1 MKLSAMNRLIPR
13 CLLVVACIGLGC
25 HSETDPAPTGTP
37 GILLAGTHSLKD
49 VQITVYPDEPQGT
62 ADAQPLAFGITDDGG
77 RFRLQS
83 HGSLDGFDLPEGNYR
98 MTLESVGEFQLIWPA
113 EFSSPRQT
121 PLKKTWSSSD
131 SELVLDV
138 PEPRIVL

>member
-1 MKLSAMNRLIPR
+1 MNRLISR
-13 CLLVVACIGLGC
+13 CLLVVVCIGLGC
-25 HSETDPAPTGTP
+25 QSETDPAPGGTP
-37 GILLAGTHSLKD
+37 GIVLAGTHPLKD
-49 VQITVYPDEPQGT
+49 VQITVYPDEPKGT
-62 ADAQPLAFGITDDGG
+62 ADTQPLAFGITDDGG

-83 HGSLDGFDLPEGNYR
+83 QGSLEVFVLPEGTYR
-98 MTLESVGEFQLIWPA
+98 ITVESVGEFQLIWPA
-113 EFSSPRQT
+113 EFSSPQQT